1 MGCKSARLQR
11 MPALFLDCCF
21 RKWNLNGPQM
31 QEPTRGDL
39 FISPSLFF
47 FFFFFFI
54 ATQQR
59 EQSCQNV
66 CQENSV
72 WEYREG
78 SSAGSRMLFRVGQR
92 RRAGSKTRLI
102 AVLTEIHKRDRSY
115 QAWPHCAASC
125 EPAEGSLAKRPSSS
139 LRITCLQIGAKFSVG
154 TRGETEDL
162 SVTRMSPS
170 QQQSF
175 RSDKERK
182 KAQE

>member
-1 MGCKSARLQR
+1 MVVYLHRFAQRTLQSHSVGSSSNVTKTLGSFALAAFTAGLVKKMGCKSARLQY
-11 MPALFLDCCF
+11 MPALFLGCCF

-47 FFFFFFI
+47 FSSFFI

-78 SSAGSRMLFRVGQR
+78 SSAGSCMLFRVGQR

-115 QAWPHCAASC
+115 QA
-125 EPAEGSLAKRPSSS
+125 
-139 LRITCLQIGAKFSVG
+139 
-154 TRGETEDL
+154 
-162 SVTRMSPS
+162 
-170 QQQSF
+170 
-175 RSDKERK
+175 
-182 KAQE
+182 